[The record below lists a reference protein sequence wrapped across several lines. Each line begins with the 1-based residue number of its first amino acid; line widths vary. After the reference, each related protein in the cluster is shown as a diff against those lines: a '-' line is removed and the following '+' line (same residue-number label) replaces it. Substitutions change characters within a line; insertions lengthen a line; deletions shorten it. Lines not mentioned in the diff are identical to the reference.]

1 MRNPNP
7 SPWPG
12 NPNAYECPWGCNGTG
27 STFRAVWHAIACP
40 GGWLPWELMQTP
52 ESTTPA
58 EAHMVARSVRRVC
71 PADLVAVRP
80 DDGSMP
86 VWPDAM
92 ADHYDLPPYA
102 D

>member
-1 MRNPNP
+1 MTTATATATKPRTTSKTTAKQARKTYDGP
-7 SPWPG
+7 S
-12 NPNAYECPWGCNGTG
+12 AE
-27 STFRAVWHAIACP
+27 
-40 GGWLPWELMQTP
+40 ELL
-52 ESTTPA
+52 
-58 EAHMVARSVRRVC
+58 V
-71 PADLVAVRP
+71 ADLVAVRP

>member
-1 MRNPNP
+1 
-7 SPWPG
+7 
-12 NPNAYECPWGCNGTG
+12 
-27 STFRAVWHAIACP
+27 
-40 GGWLPWELMQTP
+40 MQTP
-52 ESTTPA
+52 ENTTPA
-58 EAHMVARSVRRVC
+58 EAHTVARSVRRVC

-86 VWPDAM
+86 LWPEAM

>member
-7 SPWPG
+7 S
-12 NPNAYECPWGCNGTG
+12 PWGCNGTG

-52 ESTTPA
+52 QSTTPA

-80 DDGSMP
+80 ADGSMP
-86 VWPDAM
+86 VWPEAM